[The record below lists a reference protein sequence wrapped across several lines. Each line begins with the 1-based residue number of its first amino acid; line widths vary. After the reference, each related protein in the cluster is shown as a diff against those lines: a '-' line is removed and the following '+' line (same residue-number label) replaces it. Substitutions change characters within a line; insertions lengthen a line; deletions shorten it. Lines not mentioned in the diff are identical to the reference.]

1 MLKII
6 SKCLL
11 KLILVKIQF
20 RGESLNALDLDVN
33 PGI

>member
-11 KLILVKIQF
+11 KLILVKIQ
-20 RGESLNALDLDVN
+20 GESLNALDLDIN
-33 PGI
+33 PGA